1 MWYVPITENNPYHLG
16 RTLTELKAEL
26 LRRVRQDLMPIAG
39 VAEADAL
46 SVINSVDSL
55 ERDAW
60 AQAWAACGD
69 RHLELADKLAA
80 TDTAAAREEYRH
92 AWRLLHY
99 ARWPIENTPFKRHVY
114 PRALA
119 AFRNYGRL
127 LDPPLEM
134 VRIPYDN
141 QVIVAYL
148 RVPPAAA
155 PAPLV
160 IGISGLDSRKE
171 DVMVLADAYLA
182 RGMALLALD
191 MPGTGEAAVPLEVGA
206 ERMFSAVLDWVSGRN
221 DIDPGRVVIQ
231 GRSWSGYWAALLAVT
246 EKSRIRGAV
255 MHGGPIHHY
264 FQPQWLAP
272 SLESDEYLY
281 DYLPATAA
289 LFNVETLE
297 ELLAIAPQY
306 SLQTLGVLDRPA
318 APMLLINGARDSQIP
333 IADVKLLAARHP
345 ANTVWI
351 NPDGGHM
358 GRSADWSSKRIFA
371 EVTVP
376 WLTST
381 LELSSPAAA

>member
-1 MWYVPITENNPYHLG
+1 MWFVPITENNPYLLG
-16 RTLTELKAEL
+16 RTLEELKAEL
-26 LRRVRQDLMPIAG
+26 LRRVRNDLMPVAG

-46 SVINSVDSL
+46 QVINSVNSL

-69 RHLELADKLAA
+69 SHLERADALAA
-80 TDTAAAREEYRH
+80 TDPAAARQEYRQ
-92 AWRLLHY
+92 AWRLFHY

-134 VRIPYDN
+134 VSVPHDN
-141 QVIVAYL
+141 QAITGYL
-148 RVPPAAA
+148 RVPRGAH
-155 PAPLV
+155 PAPLL

-171 DVMVLADAYLA
+171 DVMALGDAYLA

-191 MPGTGEAAVPLEVGA
+191 MPGTGEAPVPLKPGA
-206 ERMFSAVLDWVSGRN
+206 ERMFSAVLDWVAGRD
-221 DIDPGRVVIQ
+221 DIDATRVAIQ

-264 FQPQWLAP
+264 FQPQWLEP
-272 SLESDEYLY
+272 SLQSREYLY

-289 LFNVETLE
+289 LFGVATLDD
-297 ELLAIAPQY
+297 LLAVAPRY
-306 SLQTLGVLDRPA
+306 SLQTLGVLDQPS
-318 APMLLINGARDSQIP
+318 APLLLINGARDSQIP
-333 IADVKLLAARHP
+333 IADLELLAARNP
-345 ANTVWI
+345 ADAVWI
-351 NPDGGHM
+351 NPEGGHM
-358 GRSADWSSKRIFA
+358 GRSPQWPGKRIFT
-371 EVTVP
+371 EVTAP
-376 WLTST
+376 WLARM
-381 LELSSPAAA
+381 LDLS